1 MAAASL
7 GGFTACQDNIDAPEF
22 ETPVATLKPNTSIL
36 EVKTEFWDNAQN
48 YIKKIG
54 TKPDGSHY
62 IISGRVITSDYAG
75 NIFKSITIQDETAA
89 LTFSVNTYKIGRAH
103 V

>member
-1 MAAASL
+1 MKILKSFICGLMAAASL

-54 TKPDGSHY
+54 TKPD
-62 IISGRVITSDYAG
+62 
-75 NIFKSITIQDETAA
+75 E
-89 LTFSVNTYKIGRAH
+89 IGRAH